1 MVLILKF
8 KKKMSDV
15 VPAYVSYLPHLLKQ
29 TYMYIWGIHVYY
41 INNYY
46 TCIIILTKNLESL
59 KLVIINF
66 WTKELYNLYYN
77 SALLFYSSQHTQS

>member
-1 MVLILKF
+1 
-8 KKKMSDV
+8 MSDV
-15 VPAYVSYLPHLLKQ
+15 VPAYVSCLPHLLKQ

-46 TCIIILTKNLESL
+46 TCIIILTINLESL

-66 WTKELYNLYYN
+66 
-77 SALLFYSSQHTQS
+77 

>member
-1 MVLILKF
+1 
-8 KKKMSDV
+8 MSDV

-46 TCIIILTKNLESL
+46 TCIIILTINLESL

-66 WTKELYNLYYN
+66 WTKELYDLYYN
-77 SALLFYSSQHTQS
+77 SALLLYSSQHTQN

>member
-1 MVLILKF
+1 
-8 KKKMSDV
+8 MSDV

-77 SALLFYSSQHTQS
+77 LYYNLALLFYSSQHTQS